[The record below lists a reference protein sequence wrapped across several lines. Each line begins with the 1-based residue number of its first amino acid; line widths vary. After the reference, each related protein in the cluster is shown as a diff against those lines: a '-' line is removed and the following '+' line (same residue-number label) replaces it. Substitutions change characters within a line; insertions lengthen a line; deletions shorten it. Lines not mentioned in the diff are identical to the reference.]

1 MSNFS
6 QAHDG
11 LKDARD
17 LKDLL
22 GWVGVSMNLNPAQ
35 LISKA
40 GQHLDFWA
48 DLSPADRKLTFVFLE
63 NLSENT
69 RIERLCLSFDKTD
82 KDLVYQYEKKWLF
95 LFSY

>member
-1 MSNFS
+1 MSLSLSDVINVLHKLDLLQMISFNHLSQCVCKLGSFVLPLTSARVNMSNFS

-40 GQHLDFWA
+40 GQYLDF
-48 DLSPADRKLTFVFLE
+48 
-63 NLSENT
+63 
-69 RIERLCLSFDKTD
+69 
-82 KDLVYQYEKKWLF
+82 
-95 LFSY
+95 